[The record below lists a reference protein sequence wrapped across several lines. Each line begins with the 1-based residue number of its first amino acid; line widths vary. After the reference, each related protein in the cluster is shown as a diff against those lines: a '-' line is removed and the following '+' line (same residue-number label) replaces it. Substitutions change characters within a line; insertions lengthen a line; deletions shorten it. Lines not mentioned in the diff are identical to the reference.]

1 MRLKKIDFAFISVI
15 IIISIISID
24 LLLNASHREA
34 IENIS
39 KYSPFQNLATGLL
52 ITFWVSV
59 IGNLIPIPTPYTFVV
74 CFSSQPFLQMN
85 IFVPLLIGFIASLG
99 CLVGEMVGYF
109 IGRGASGIISKNRKE
124 NLMKYQ
130 RYLIEHQKLAPF
142 LIFFF
147 GLTPL
152 QDDLIT
158 IPLGLIKYSVK
169 KTIFWVWLG
178 KFGLMLIFAYNL
190 VNICSFLG
198 GENWILSIITL
209 YLIIITVYLMLRV
222 NFVKLFKKIK
232 KSD

>member
-1 MRLKKIDFAFISVI
+1 MKLKKIDFAFISVI
-15 IIISIISID
+15 IIISIITMI
-24 LLLNASHREA
+24 LLVNPSYREA

-39 KYSPFQNLATGLL
+39 KYSSFQNLATGLL
-52 ITFWVSV
+52 ITFWVCV
-59 IGNLIPIPTPYTFVV
+59 IGNLIPIATPYTFVV

-85 IFVPLLIGFIASLG
+85 IFIPFLIGFIASLG
-99 CLVGEMVGYF
+99 CLVGEMGGYF
-109 IGRGASGIISKNRKE
+109 IGRGASEIISEDRKE

-130 RYLIEHQKLAPF
+130 RYLIEHPKLAPI

-152 QDDLIT
+152 PDDLIT
-158 IPLGLIKYSVK
+158 LPLGLIKYSVK

-178 KFGLMLIFAYNL
+178 KLGLMLIFAYNL

-198 GENWILSIITL
+198 GENWIFSIITL
-209 YLIIITVYLMLRV
+209 YLIIITVYLMLRI